1 MLSWYRDDKLV
12 SKNYDTIE
20 SIKTTESVYRLAKVS
35 PLDNKANFKCNSM
48 NQAMDSPYSTSITLS
63 VFYGPDNIKMSGVFE
78 VEVGKQISAI
88 CFSEPSNPA
97 PKLRFTFD
105 GVEYEPSSF
114 ASIPTAASVAVGAYV
129 VNGTFTQTVKHEHNN
144 KELKCYAEN
153 KAANIIQIVTK
164 QIKVL
169 CKYFQINFQ

>member
-1 MLSWYRDDKLV
+1 MITGYDNSTGIVSGSELKLVCSSNYTYPTAMLSWYRDDKLI

-20 SIKTTESVYRLAKVS
+20 SIKTTESIFRLAKVS
-35 PLDNKANFKCNSM
+35 PSD
-48 NQAMDSPYSTSITLS
+48 
-63 VFYGPDNIKMSGVFE
+63 E
-78 VEVGKQISAI
+78 VQVGKQISAV
-88 CFSEPSNPA
+88 CFTEPSNPA

-114 ASIPTAASVAVGAYV
+114 GSIPTAASIAIGAFV
-129 VNGTFTQTVKHEHNN
+129 VNGTFSQTVKHEHNN

-169 CKYFQINFQ
+169 CKC